1 LALTF
6 GTRTTNPVLRW
17 FLHVPLEQLDVWFGI
32 LHIMK
37 VNDEPSDLCARALAT
52 VVGNQDPE
60 QLALKMYVV
69 VRTYSRV
76 ALQSHCWEAKWNNV
90 QHGVNLLLT
99 GVVYQASNLW
109 FSRVVCCASANRSKN
124 KTSNHNNESFA
135 GQSSNQ
141 LISQPKKQAN
151 QKKAQTEKQTEKYSS
166 TKRSGCV

>member
-1 LALTF
+1 M
-6 GTRTTNPVLRW
+6 
-17 FLHVPLEQLDVWFGI
+17 PLEQLDVWFGY

-37 VNDEPSDLCARALAT
+37 VNHEPSDLCARALAT

-69 VRTYSRV
+69 VRTYRRV

-109 FSRVVCCASANRSKN
+109 FSRVVCCASSNRSKN

-141 LISQPKKQAN
+141 LISQPKSKQT
-151 QKKAQTEKQTEKYSS
+151 KKKQTEKQTEKYSS